1 MSSYDPEYHQSV
13 TTGKVGLP
21 YDKFFQV
28 FLDGTEVKAGD
39 DGVFGFT
46 FSKNPSILKIFSRDA
61 RIIGDNWEV
70 TDEVKK
76 PVITFEAEEGCS
88 ADVTY
93 DMLFK
98 HTDLS
103 EPLKVI
109 GKTLISIKP
118 AAGTHVIGANGEV
131 EPNEDGI
138 CEYWV
143 GDNNKETVKLSK
155 TSGVDEIGIAAES
168 KTVIHNLQGIEVKGS
183 LEQLP
188 AGIYIVNGKKVIK

>member
-1 MSSYDPEYHQSV
+1 M
-13 TTGKVGLP
+13 
-21 YDKFFQV
+21 
-28 FLDGTEVKAGD
+28 
-39 DGVFGFT
+39 
-46 FSKNPSILKIFSRDA
+46 
-61 RIIGDNWEV
+61 
-70 TDEVKK
+70 
-76 PVITFEAEEGCS
+76 
-88 ADVTY
+88 
-93 DMLFK
+93 
-98 HTDLS
+98 
-103 EPLKVI
+103 
-109 GKTLISIKP
+109 
-118 AAGTHVIGANGEV
+118 IGANGEV